1 MSRITP
7 LKPTIAIRI
16 LNKLGFQAIR
26 QKGSHIFFRH
36 PDGRSTVVP
45 FHKGEDLSRGIL
57 KSILNEIEL
66 SWDDFIA
73 AK

>member
-36 PDGRSTVVP
+36 PDGRSTVIP